1 MTVSSDIDRVI
12 GRLQRDAGMTSVE
25 ADDWLE
31 DRRETWDGK
40 TPLDL
45 IESGRT
51 DEVLAEIALIP
62 QRS

>member
-12 GRLQRDAGMTSVE
+12 ERLQLAGMTLVE

-31 DRRETWDGK
+31 ERHETWDGK
-40 TPLDL
+40 TPLSL

>member
-12 GRLQRDAGMTSVE
+12 RRLQAAGMTSVE
-25 ADDWLE
+25 ADIWLE
-31 DRRETWDGK
+31 ERSEAGN
-40 TPLDL
+40 TPLFL

-51 DEVLAEIALIP
+51 DEVLAQIDLIP